1 MNTNLTISRY
11 PVSDN
16 RSLKSYSAADDYIL
30 NYIKEHEIEQNEATV
45 YNDRFGYLSLH
56 LMDSNPT
63 IISNYKSQED
73 AIIRNA
79 KDNNIE
85 KSKLNFQNPLSDDI
99 STTDLAIIKIP
110 KSMDLF
116 RLYLIQIHKKASK
129 NTKVICGFMTKY
141 FTKQMITIAGE
152 YFEVQEQ
159 SLAWKKSR
167 LLILSEPKTD
177 VDTNIINTIAHEN
190 VNGEK
195 IEIKQYYGVF
205 SAKHIDYATQFLIQN
220 IELNSQVESVLDV
233 ASGNGILAYEVSQ
246 LKSDL
251 ELHLLDDSYLAN
263 ESAKLN
269 LQDQEATYHYTDRL
283 VDIESDY
290 FDLVICNPPFHIE
303 HENNI
308 EMALELFHGIQRVLH
323 EDGRFLCVANLHLN
337 YKTHLI
343 KIFEQVEVTA
353 MNSKFVVYECWK
365 A

>member
-1 MNTNLTISRY
+1 MNTNLNITRY

-16 RSLKSYSAADDYIL
+16 RSLKSFSSADDYIL
-30 NYIKEHEIEQNEATV
+30 NYITDNGIDTNGVTV

-56 LMDSNPT
+56 LIDSKPT

-73 AIIRNA
+73 AINKNA
-79 KDNNIE
+79 ADNKIE
-85 KSKLNFQNPLSDDI
+85 EKLNFQNPLSNNI
-99 STTDLAIIKIP
+99 SAINLALVKVP

-116 RLYLIQIHKKASK
+116 RLHLIQIHESSTK

-141 FTKQMITIAGE
+141 FTKQMIGIASE

-177 VDTNIINTIAHEN
+177 VNTNIINTIAHEN

-195 IEIKQYYGVF
+195 VEIKQYYGVF

-220 IELNSQVESVLDV
+220 IELNSQIERVLDV
-233 ASGNGILAYEVSQ
+233 ASGNGILAYEISQ

-269 LQDQEATYHYTDRL
+269 LQDQEAKYHYADRL

-290 FDLVICNPPFHIE
+290 FDLVICNPPFHFE

-308 EMALELFHGIQRVLH
+308 EMALELFHGIQRVIH

-337 YKTHLI
+337 YKTHLA
-343 KIFEQVEVTA
+343 KIFGQVEVIA

-365 A
+365 T

>member
-16 RSLKSYSAADDYIL
+16 RSLKSYSAADTFIL
-30 NYIKEHEIEQNEATV
+30 NYISENKLDAEGVTV

-63 IISNYKSQED
+63 IIGNYSSQEY
-73 AIIRNA
+73 AITKNA
-79 KDNNIE
+79 GDNKIAE
-85 KSKLNFQNPLSDDI
+85 DKLNFQNPLTGDI
-99 STTDLAIIKIP
+99 NATNLAIIKVP

-116 RLYLIQIHKKASK
+116 RFFLIQIHRTASID
-129 NTKVICGFMTKY
+129 TKIICGFMTKY
-141 FTKQMITIAGE
+141 FTKQMISIATE

-167 LLILSEPKTD
+167 LLILSVPKTD
-177 VDTNIINTIAHEN
+177 VDTNIINTISHQN
-190 VNGEK
+190 
-195 IEIKQYYGVF
+195 IKGNTVDIQQYYGVF
-205 SAKHIDYATQFLIQN
+205 SAKHIDYATQFLIKN
-220 IELNSQVESVLDV
+220 IELDSQIERVLDV

-263 ESAKLN
+263 ASAKLN
-269 LQDQEATYHYTDRL
+269 LQDQEATYHFADRL
-283 VDIESDY
+283 VDIESNY
-290 FDLVICNPPFHIE
+290 FDLVVCNPPFHFE

-337 YKTHLI
+337 YKTQLI
-343 KIFEQVEVTA
+343 KIFQQVEVIA
-353 MNSKFVVYECWK
+353 MNSKFAVYECWK

>member
-11 PVSDN
+11 PSSDN
-16 RSLKSYSAADDYIL
+16 RSLKSYSAADTYIL
-30 NYIKEHEIEQNEATV
+30 NYISENQIDTTGATI

-56 LMDSNPT
+56 LIESKPT
-63 IISNYKSQED
+63 IIANYSSQEY
-73 AIIRNA
+73 AITKNA
-79 KDNNIE
+79 SDNEINE
-85 KSKLNFQNPLSDDI
+85 NALNFQNPINGEISD
-99 STTDLAIIKIP
+99 TNLAIIKIP

-116 RLYLIQIHKKASK
+116 RLFLIQIHKTSSQ

-141 FTKQMITIAGE
+141 FTKQMISIASD
-152 YFEVQEQ
+152 YFNLQEQ

-167 LLILSEPKTD
+167 LLILSEPKKD
-177 VDTNIINTIAHEN
+177 VNTKVINTIVHKN
-190 VNGEK
+190 VNGNK
-195 IEIKQYYGVF
+195 VEIRQYYGVF

-220 IELNSQVESVLDV
+220 IELDSQIERVLDV
-233 ASGNGILAYEVSQ
+233 ASGNGILAYEISQ
-246 LKSDL
+246 LKPDL

-269 LQDQEATYHYTDRL
+269 LEDQEATYHYADRL

-290 FDLVICNPPFHIE
+290 FDLVVCNPPFHFE

-337 YKTHLI
+337 YKTHLV
-343 KIFEQVEVTA
+343 KIFEQVEVIA
-353 MNSKFVVYECWK
+353 MNSKFAVYECWK